1 MYILINSITVAIAF
15 LIHYELLYRMSQ
27 LIPKLP
33 VPQRLRILFALFGAL
48 MAHVIEIWIFAFVY
62 YFMITHEGFGEL
74 VGNFNGSLIDCSYY
88 SFTTYT
94 SLGFGDIE
102 PHGHIRFLSGLEA
115 LTGLMLITWT
125 ASFLFIEMQRFWK
138 SGR

>member
-1 MYILINSITVAIAF
+1 MYIIINSITVAIAF
-15 LIHYELLYRMSQ
+15 LLHYELLYRLSN

-33 VPQRLRILFALFGAL
+33 VPPRLRILVALFGAL
-48 MAHVIEIWIFAFVY
+48 FAHVLEIWIFAFVY
-62 YFMITHEGFGEL
+62 YFMITHPGYGEL
-74 VGNFNGSLIDCSYY
+74 VGNFAGSLLDCSYY

-138 SGR
+138 VTK